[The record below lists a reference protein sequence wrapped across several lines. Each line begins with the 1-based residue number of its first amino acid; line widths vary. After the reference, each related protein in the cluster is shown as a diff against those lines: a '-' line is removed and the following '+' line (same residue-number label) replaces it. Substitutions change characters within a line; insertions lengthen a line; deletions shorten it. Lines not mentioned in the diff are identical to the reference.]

1 MRLLLLATIVA
12 VSAAC
17 ARGPAAPAP
26 TPLATPADSAAV
38 VGTLTRM
45 FDALRT
51 KDVAAF
57 RAEFHPAGRFTLL
70 RPIPG
75 GPDSVGVVVLPLAQ
89 FVQAALGPTGS
100 GVDEPIRNV
109 RVTVDG
115 PLATAWA
122 EYQVRTPT
130 GVSNCG
136 YDAFHL
142 VKQSGAWKVLNVSD
156 SFRQSGCGPR
166 WP

>member
-1 MRLLLLATIVA
+1 MRLLLLASIVA

-70 RPIPG
+70 RPTPG

-100 GVDEPIRNV
+100 ASPWTGRWRRPGRSTRSGRRPVSRIAD
-109 RVTVDG
+109 T
-115 PLATAWA
+115 
-122 EYQVRTPT
+122 TPST
-130 GVSNCG
+130 S
-136 YDAFHL
+136 
-142 VKQSGAWKVLNVSD
+142 
-156 SFRQSGCGPR
+156 
-166 WP
+166 

>member
-1 MRLLLLATIVA
+1 MRHFILAA
-12 VSAAC
+12 LCAAAAAC
-17 ARGPAAPAP
+17 SRSVASPAPAP
-26 TPLATPADSAAV
+26 LASSADSTAV

-45 FDALRT
+45 FDALRV
-51 KDVAAF
+51 KNVAAF
-57 RAEFHPAGRFTLL
+57 QAEFHPAARFTLL
-70 RPIPG
+70 RPARG
-75 GPDSVGVVVLPLAQ
+75 GGDSVQVAVLPLAQ
-89 FVQAALGPTGS
+89 FVQAAMGPSGN

-115 PLATAWA
+115 ALATAWA

-130 GVSNCG
+130 GVSHCG

-142 VKQSGAWKVLNVSD
+142 VKQGGAWKVLNVSD
-156 SFRQSGCGPR
+156 SFRQTGCGAR

>member
-1 MRLLLLATIVA
+1 MRRFLIAFVVVA
-12 VSAAC
+12 SAAC
-17 ARGPAAPAP
+17 TRGPAASAP
-26 TPLATPADSAAV
+26 TPLATPADSVAV

-51 KDVAAF
+51 KDATAF

-70 RPIPG
+70 RPVPG
-75 GPDSVGVVVLPLAQ
+75 GGDSVGVVVLPVAQ
-89 FVQAALGPTGS
+89 FVQAVLGPTGS

-115 PLATAWA
+115 ALATAWA

-142 VKQSGAWKVLNVSD
+142 VKQSGGWKVLNVAD